1 MKILC
6 VADVK
11 DPLVYSENIVE
22 RYGDVDLVLSSGDLP
37 LSYYEFIVSSLN
49 KPFYFV
55 FGNHCTKSLERYKR
69 PEWRN
74 NLHSF
79 HADWGVGGEFLD
91 GKMARDTHTGL
102 LLAGLG
108 GSMEYNRGEHQYTD
122 FQMYWRIFK
131 LIPRL
136 LFNRLRYGRY
146 LDILLTHAPPYQLG
160 DREDLCHTGF
170 KAFRWFIRRFKPS
183 YLIHGHVH
191 LHDLNKER
199 SLFYHDTEI
208 VNVYGSYLI
217 EKESNYDEPR

>member
-6 VADVK
+6 VADAK
-11 DPLVYSENIVE
+11 DPLVYSENIGH
-22 RYGDVDLVLSSGDLP
+22 RYGDVDFVVSSGDLP

-55 FGNHCTKSLERYKR
+55 FGNHQTKGLERYKK
-69 PEWRN
+69 PKWQCG
-74 NLHSF
+74 LTSYQG
-79 HADWGVGGEFLD
+79 DWGIGGIFID
-91 GKMARDTHTGL
+91 GKMARDAGTGL

-108 GSMEYNRGEHQYTD
+108 GSMRYNKGEHQYTD
-122 FQMYWRIFK
+122 SQMYWRIFK

-146 LDILLTHAPPYQLG
+146 VDILLTHAPPYKLG
-160 DREDLCHTGF
+160 DGEDLCHIGF
-170 KAFRWFIRRFKPS
+170 KAFRWFMRRFKPS

-199 SLFYHDTEI
+199 SLFYYDTEV

-217 EKESNYDEPR
+217 DKESSNDEPR